1 MTQVTFYA
9 ATQGRGFG
17 LWHLHREQYRPDGNR
32 IDVQLQV
39 ADVAVTRIDGRFRG
53 VKRTLLV
60 VQGFPANA
68 AAATDTVAS
77 GYTSIEFKYITDG
90 LRRTQCLQR

>member
-9 ATQGRGFG
+9 ATQEWGFG
-17 LWHLHREQYRPDGNR
+17 LWHLHREQDCPDG
-32 IDVQLQV
+32 I
-39 ADVAVTRIDGRFRG
+39 RIDGRFRG